1 MLPPNGGKKTKEKLH
16 KSFKY
21 DKEKVKD
28 DRDEKKEEE
37 EESAWRY

>member
-1 MLPPNGGKKTKEKLH
+1 MGKKETKEKLH

-21 DKEKVKD
+21 DMEKVKD

-37 EESAWRY
+37 EEESAWRY